1 MLHNSSICIVEELN
15 YIIIFM
21 NIYYNI
27 YEIINKNKRKEGKN
41 IYIKYIYINR
51 FLYVR
56 LKEN

>member
-1 MLHNSSICIVEELN
+1 MLYNSSICIVEELN

-41 IYIKYIYINR
+41 IYIKYIY
-51 FLYVR
+51 
-56 LKEN
+56 K

>member
-27 YEIINKNKRKEGKN
+27 YEIINKNKRKEGKY
-41 IYIKYIYINR
+41 IYIKYIY
-51 FLYVR
+51 
-56 LKEN
+56 K